1 MTDGRVVRLQEVD
14 AERAAAVL
22 VRAFRDDP
30 FHVHLFPDPDERDR
44 MWLALYTAGVRF
56 GCLYGESWAVTD
68 PAGEALTAVAYGFP
82 MPGGEF
88 TPERMERSGLAAV
101 ADLWGARDWQRFET
115 ALAAIE
121 AAKRQ
126 LVPAPHWYLLN
137 VGTDPAWQRR
147 GLAGALVERFL
158 ARAAADRVPACLWTM
173 QPANVPFYERHGLA
187 VAAENVETSSGL
199 RYWIFRRLADT
210 PEPIPQ
216 R

>member
-1 MTDGRVVRLQEVD
+1 MDGRVVRLSEAD

-30 FHVHLFPDPDERDR
+30 FHVYLFPDPDARDR
-44 MWLALYTAGVRF
+44 LWLALYTAAVRF

-68 PAGEALTAVAYGFP
+68 PAVEALAAVGFWFP
-82 MPGGEF
+82 VPGGEF
-88 TPERMERSGLAAV
+88 TPERMERSGLAA
-101 ADLWGARDWQRFET
+101 AAALWGAGDWQRFET

-126 LVPAPHWYLLN
+126 LVPTPHWYLLT

-147 GLAGALVERFL
+147 GLGGALIERFL
-158 ARAAADRVPACLWTM
+158 ARAATDRVPACLWTM
-173 QPANVPFYERHGLA
+173 QPANVPFYQRHGLA
-187 VAAENVETSSGL
+187 VAADNIEPSSGL

-210 PEPIPQ
+210 P
-216 R
+216 